1 MDIASLDQLIGKI
14 AEKKN
19 ALSNLSY
26 NDEAYDS
33 IEEDLHLLEDEMI
46 EKFGTYLEDAIHYV
60 HDEFCPDTEVLSP
73 LAYLAK
79 KYDSING
86 GEFGVAPTEGVPVE
100 IDDYP
105 GQETKLV
112 LVPGPTRIVLQIDN
126 DKQEVIWKAS

>member
-1 MDIASLDQLIGKI
+1 MDITLLDLLIKEI

-26 NDEAYDS
+26 NDEAYDR
-33 IEEDLHLLEDEMI
+33 IEEELHHLEDEMI
-46 EKFGTYLEDAIHYV
+46 EKFGNYLEDAIHYV

-79 KYDSING
+79 KYEPATEG
-86 GEFGVAPTEGVPVE
+86 GFTVAPTEGVPVE

-105 GQETKLV
+105 GQETRLV
-112 LVPGPTRIVLQIDN
+112 IVPGPTRIVLQIDN
-126 DKQEVIWKAS
+126 EKQEVIWKAS